1 MKASSQRSSYFGVN
15 AQYVFSRSPSKW
27 GPQLDAMGRAG
38 VGLVR
43 SDAYWHK
50 AEKRAPVRGRHTYD
64 WRFADRIVT
73 ALARRRLRWQ
83 PVIAFSARWAESV
96 PGQQLSPP
104 LNNQDYAE
112 YARAFVA
119 RFGRRGAFWRAH
131 TNLPKLPVTA
141 VEIWNEPNWPLF
153 WQPRPDPARYADM
166 YLRARAA
173 IRVVDPSVRVML
185 GGLTVGSGDFVE
197 AMLRVRPDARGNIDA
212 FALHPYAATPD
223 DAVELIAKLRRRL
236 VALGE
241 GRVPLEITEFGWT
254 TSGNSGNVVP
264 ELTRASYIAAF
275 ADTVARSDCGV
286 GALFLYAWTTNQRD
300 YGDPEDWYGVYDGR
314 ARQSASAASFNTVVR
329 ALDRARPW
337 TKPPTMRPCAS

>member
-15 AQYVFSRSPSKW
+15 AQYVFARPSSTW

-64 WRFADRIVT
+64 WRFADRVVT

-83 PVIAFSARWAESV
+83 PVIAYSANWAESV
-96 PGQQLSPP
+96 PGQKLSPP

-131 TNLPKLPVTA
+131 RNLPKLPVKA

-153 WQPRPDPARYADM
+153 WQPGPDPARYADM

-197 AMLRVRPDARGNIDA
+197 AMLRFRPDARGNIDA
-212 FALHPYAATPD
+212 VALHPYAATPD
-223 DAVELIAKLRRRL
+223 DAVELIARLRRRL

-254 TSGNSGNVVP
+254 TSGNSGYVVP

-275 ADTVARSDCGV
+275 ADTMARSDCGV

-337 TKPPTMRPCAS
+337 AKPPTVRPCAS